1 MANTNNFSCSLLKI
15 ERLRQNKG
23 QKEVC
28 YGICVP
34 SYLSKIEHNQV
45 APDQAIL
52 KQLFHRLDIEF
63 YCEEEFLRKNNQLI
77 EQFYEQ
83 LFYCLS
89 TSSYEELLKDDQK
102 LSYSPLALDW
112 LIIRYGFHNEE
123 AGKLLSECQINMS
136 DKQLACY
143 YLAKPLLFGQADQV
157 IPYYQKA
164 YYILNNSFS
173 LLTLMEAYYMAGQ
186 YDKIHEHID
195 KCISLALEEGNTYNL
210 AACNQL
216 MGSVYA
222 CLNTEELM
230 MPYYRRAIHL
240 LQNTGWKD
248 KLNLIYYNI
257 GATYISCKK
266 YDMALYYLD
275 MVQEEDTFLLNHKK
289 ALTLIR
295 SGKTQEADRFICMME
310 QAIAAKELKTTEVS
324 IEKMMLEE
332 VRYECRNNHLE
343 DEGFIVLLENLMDIL
358 KKERHKGYVLFYKDV
373 LKEAYCRQRKYK
385 KALELTTYIS

>member
-1 MANTNNFSCSLLKI
+1 MAYTDNFSCSLLKI

-45 APDQAIL
+45 VPDPVIL
-52 KQLFHRLDIEF
+52 KQLFHRLGIEY
-63 YCEEEFLRKNNQLI
+63 YCDEEFLRSNSRLI

-83 LFYCLS
+83 LFYCLK
-89 TSSYEELLKDDQK
+89 TSAYEELQK
-102 LSYSPLALDW
+102 EDLRLSYSPLALDW
-112 LIIRYGFHNEE
+112 LIIKYGLQDDE
-123 AGKLLSECQINMS
+123 AGKILSECQDTMN
-136 DKQLACY
+136 DRQLACY
-143 YLAKPLLFGQADQV
+143 HLAKPLSFGQTEQV

-164 YYILNNSFS
+164 YFILNNSYS
-173 LLTLMEAYYMAGQ
+173 LLSLMEAYYLAGQ

-195 KCISLALEEGNTYNL
+195 KCISLALEEGNTCNL
-210 AACNQL
+210 AACNEL

-222 CLNTEELM
+222 CLNADELM
-230 MPYYRRAIHL
+230 LPYYKRAIRL
-240 LQNTGWKD
+240 LQNTDWKD
-248 KLNLIYYNI
+248 KLNVIYYNI

-266 YDMALYYLD
+266 YDLALHYLN

-289 ALTLIR
+289 ALALIR
-295 SGKTQEADRFICMME
+295 SGRMEEAKAFLLSLEATI
-310 QAIAAKELKTTEVS
+310 KEKEMSSVNAV

-332 VRYECRNNHLE
+332 ARFECREKHLDDPE
-343 DEGFIVLLENLMDIL
+343 FILLLENLIDLL
-358 KKERHKGYVLFYKDV
+358 KKERHKGYVLFYNDV

-385 KALELTTYIS
+385 KALALAANIS